1 MKSSRN
7 NEPWARDEL
16 QYNRKFFM
24 MSDYHGN
31 YDLDERS
38 EHEPGRLARHELR
51 RIDYFGRWNNKF
63 VEQVTL
69 AQDIIRNVT
78 NGKEIISMDVGRFI
92 HSTMFCKFEL

>member
-63 VEQVTL
+63 VEQNTQLGGLRESGVAAYNAFDGNPFT
-69 AQDIIRNVT
+69 
-78 NGKEIISMDVGRFI
+78 
-92 HSTMFCKFEL
+92 